1 MPKILKIV
9 YITITFSA
17 LPLPMISNQKSE
29 QFLKQLHELYPSA
42 FKGNFMLYG
51 QIKTKGVLDELK
63 ELIPWVLA
71 LTIFGST
78 AYGIGELIYQQF
90 PQFEYFRA
98 FSIAA
103 LGLTLFMMMV
113 SPIIIKQIKHSSTS
127 LYQQLQ
133 HTPLK
138 LTALII
144 LQALNIAFAE
154 SWLLM
159 VLFFFAALSFG
170 FVKFYKENMFRSSAT
185 ILQYHE
191 LQQVRRICFWTYK
204 QTLKINFKLL
214 CNHKHSEKYQTLLKQ
229 KTQFVD
235 LHVELI
241 NLENKLCMTYKHVDL
256 EHYLDSIM

>member
-1 MPKILKIV
+1 MSKILKIV
-9 YITITFSA
+9 YITTTFFA

-29 QFLKQLHELYPSA
+29 QFLKQLHESYPSA

-51 QIKTKGVLDELK
+51 QIKTKGILDELK

-71 LTIFGST
+71 LTIFGSI
-78 AYGIGELIYQQF
+78 AYCLGQMIYEIF
-90 PQFEYFRA
+90 PAFNYFRA

-103 LGLTLFMMMV
+103 LTMTLFMMLV
-113 SPIIIKQIKHSSTS
+113 SPMIIKQMKHSSTS
-127 LYQQLQ
+127 LYQHLQ

-159 VLFFFAALSFG
+159 VVFFFAALSFG
-170 FVKFYKENMFRSSAT
+170 FVKFSKENMFRANVSP
-185 ILQYHE
+185 LQYQE
-191 LQQVRRICFWTYK
+191 LQQVRRICFWSYK
-204 QTLKINFKLL
+204 QAVKFNFKLIF
-214 CNHKHSEKYQTLLKQ
+214 NSKNSVKHQTLLKQ
-229 KTQFVD
+229 KAQFID

-241 NLENKLCMTYKHVDL
+241 NLENKLCLTYKHIDL